1 MLQGSVVYG
10 QKLAEAVVLLIIV
23 DRLAGC
29 RCRVLE
35 NAARREKVIR
45 FEFAEHVWRLECY
58 RKNESYMY
66 KYSRMWK

>member
-35 NAARREKVIR
+35 ARKSDP
-45 FEFAEHVWRLECY
+45 F
-58 RKNESYMY
+58 
-66 KYSRMWK
+66 

>member
-1 MLQGSVVYG
+1 
-10 QKLAEAVVLLIIV
+10 
-23 DRLAGC
+23 
-29 RCRVLE
+29 
-35 NAARREKVIR
+35 VIR